1 MNPRKPNKDDKAN
14 SLWTLRGEKGGLDK
28 FIEAHPAEVEK
39 ESLERVINASAK
51 PLDNRKAS
59 QSKSDADNFGGYK

>member
-1 MNPRKPNKDDKAN
+1 MNQRKPQNKVNKD
-14 SLWTLRGEKGGLDK
+14 SLWTLRSEKGGLDK
-28 FIEAHPAEVEK
+28 FIKAHPAEVEK

-51 PLDNRKAS
+51 PLGNRKAS

>member
-1 MNPRKPNKDDKAN
+1 MKARNPNTDINKD
-14 SLWTLRGEKGGLDK
+14 SLWTLRSEKGGLDK

-39 ESLERVINASAK
+39 ESLARVINASAK

-59 QSKSDADNFGGYK
+59 QSKSDAARFSDCK

>member
-1 MNPRKPNKDDKAN
+1 MNPRKHKQKDKAN

-39 ESLERVINASAK
+39 ESLERVINASAR
-51 PLDNRKAS
+51 PLGSRTKGR
-59 QSKSDADNFGGYK
+59 SK